1 MEEGEEL
8 LRNAMAADNT
18 EEAYILYVYRDNIPI
33 GRCGSA
39 ECQLMQAWL
48 MWPARTDAM
57 FHFWSNKFSLG
68 EHKAKTLKKYFRP
81 QIFKGARCVT
91 LWFLGHSKVLSGC

>member
-18 EEAYILYVYRDNIPI
+18 EEAYILYVYRDSIPI

-39 ECQLMQAWL
+39 ECQLMQA
-48 MWPARTDAM
+48 
-57 FHFWSNKFSLG
+57 
-68 EHKAKTLKKYFRP
+68 
-81 QIFKGARCVT
+81 
-91 LWFLGHSKVLSGC
+91 